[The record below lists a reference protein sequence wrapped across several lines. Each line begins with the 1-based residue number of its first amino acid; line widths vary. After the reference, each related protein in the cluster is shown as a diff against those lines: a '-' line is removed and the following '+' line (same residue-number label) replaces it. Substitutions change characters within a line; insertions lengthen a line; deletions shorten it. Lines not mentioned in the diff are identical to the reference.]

1 MTNEKDIFI
10 KSFEEKLKTKLSS
23 KELNSIKN
31 TEKLSEDVKSS
42 DYQTFKIEMFSKT
55 LGRYEKL
62 CNFFEKIL
70 NVDADNK
77 TKPKIEKELYES
89 HLNCTTKGVMSFSIG
104 TSIFILL
111 LGVLVYLFNSTFG
124 VGIILIGVAG
134 YFITQSFPSLISKK
148 IKSQSQDQIILS
160 VFYIVAFMRF
170 SSNFER
176 AIHFAANYLP
186 NPLALD
192 FKRVL
197 WEIQNSK
204 YPNIK
209 KALDKYLEKYREDNL
224 EFLESI
230 YLIESSLFE
239 SDEFRRISL
248 LDKALDLILQS
259 NYEKMIHFSQLLREK
274 ISTFNMIG
282 VVLPIL
288 GLIILPLAASMSNP
302 KSVFQVIFLLYDILI
317 PLAVFYFAYLITI
330 SKPSSFNSIDVK
342 KVDKKIDYEIK
353 ITKDVMVKVPL
364 KVFCIFVFIL
374 MFSIGISPILIHTIF
389 PFEEGSYSCQNT
401 FEEEINSVLL
411 NAYEEVPAF
420 QNLQVYKT
428 ISPDGAESYCYGPYG
443 LIPAILSLFIPL
455 SIAFSYG
462 FYLKYKY
469 SFLIHLRDDTKKLE
483 QQFSSALFQLGNMI
497 NEGISSELAFG
508 RVASTMKNTAAGDFF
523 SKIDT
528 NIKFLGLNVESAIFD
543 KEKGAINNYPSEL
556 VLSSMKIFVRAQTKG
571 PEVLAK
577 TLIDLSKYLTQI
589 HMGQERMKDLIS
601 ESVGSMKSLASFL
614 APLISSVV
622 VSIVYL
628 ITFILQELSKTTD
641 SLAKSQED
649 IEASQIEI
657 DGILSDS
664 IPTFFFQATVGT
676 YIAILIML
684 LIYIVNNLENGD
696 DEINR
701 KYETGNRLISG
712 MMKYSAIC
720 FIAMVGFG
728 IIGGKVALQ
737 TLG

>member
-1 MTNEKDIFI
+1 MNEKDIFI

-31 TEKLSEDVKSS
+31 TESLSEDVKSS
-42 DYQTFKIEMFSKT
+42 DYETFKIEMFSKA

-70 NVDADNK
+70 NVDADTK

-104 TSIFILL
+104 TSLFILL
-111 LGVLVYLFNSTFG
+111 LGVLIYLFNSTFG
-124 VGIILIGVAG
+124 VGIILLGIGA
-134 YFITQSFPSLISKK
+134 YFVTQNFPSLISKK
-148 IKSQSQDQIILS
+148 IRSQSQDQIILS

-282 VVLPIL
+282 VILPIL

-302 KSVFQVIFLLYDILI
+302 KSVFNVIFLLYDVLI
-317 PLAVFYFAYLITI
+317 PIVVFYFAYLITI

-353 ITKDVMVKVPL
+353 ITKDFKIKVPL
-364 KVFCIFVFIL
+364 KSFCIFVFISL
-374 MFSIGISPILIHTIF
+374 FTIGLLPIIIHNAF
-389 PFEEGSYSCQNT
+389 PFEEGSFSCLNV
-401 FEEEINSVLL
+401 FEESTNSIMLNTYESIPVLH
-411 NAYEEVPAF
+411 
-420 QNLQVYKT
+420 NLQVYKT
-428 ISPDGAESYCYGPYG
+428 ISPEGAESYCYGPYG

-455 SIAFSYG
+455 SFAFSYG

-483 QQFSSALFQLGNMI
+483 QQFPSALFQLGNMI

-528 NIKFLGLNVESAIFD
+528 NIKFLGLNVENSIFD
-543 KEKGAINNYPSEL
+543 KDKGAINNYPSEL

-571 PEVLAK
+571 PEILAK

-614 APLISSVV
+614 APLISAVV

-628 ITFILQELSKTTD
+628 ITFILQELSKTTQ
-641 SLAKSQED
+641 SLGESQAD
-649 IEASQIEI
+649 VAAANIEI

-664 IPTFFFQATVGT
+664 IPTFFFQASVGT
-676 YIAILIML
+676 YIAILVVL
-684 LIYIVNNLENGD
+684 LVYIVNNLENGD

-701 KYETGNRLISG
+701 RYETGVRLISA
-712 MMKYSAIC
+712 MTKYSLIC
-720 FIAMVGFG
+720 FIAMLGFG
-728 IIGGKVALQ
+728 VIGGKIALQ
-737 TLG
+737 AIS